1 MFVFGFLISWG
12 LWYVIVGIVSIIII
26 GLTWAVRKY
35 EGGN

>member
-12 LWYVIVGIVSIIII
+12 LWYVIVAVVSLVLV

-35 EGGN
+35 EGGK